1 MKKTKRPVGRPR
13 TTDLKGFTV
22 KLPARLV
29 AQLEKAASDSWDSR
43 NMVIRRVLEQYF
55 SGELC
60 RHDFYPFGLLEQ
72 CQLRCTGDPPRS
84 SARPAKMKGSKNG
97 NSRNECRRTPGNKN
111 RLWHCKTRGQRRQ

>member
-29 AQLEKAASDSWDSR
+29 AQLEKVASDSWDSR

-60 RHDFYPFGLLEQ
+60 RHDFTPLDYSNSVNFDAPET
-72 CQLRCTGDPPRS
+72 RREVPHV
-84 SARPAKMKGSKNG
+84 RPK
-97 NSRNECRRTPGNKN
+97 
-111 RLWHCKTRGQRRQ
+111 